1 MATYV
6 LLGLLTLLVIYL
18 FYAVINPD
26 RFETDIEAGSDRSAM
41 LAPSSLQIGVIL
53 LIVVA
58 LSIPMGR
65 YLATIT
71 MDRPGWLDPVFDP
84 IDNTIYRLIGRAAAT
99 QSMSWKTYTFH
110 MLATNFLMAII
121 IYLVLVFQDRL
132 PLNPLHLGGM
142 EPLLAFNTAISFI
155 TNTDWQNYGGET
167 TLSNFSQ
174 MAAIT
179 FPMFTSATTGFVVAM
194 AFIRAFI
201 VKDGVVENGGANLGN
216 FYRDLIR
223 FTTRVLLPISL
234 LLAAFMIWQGSPQTL
249 AASITAHPI
258 QGGTQTIATG
268 PVAALETIKHLGTN
282 GGGFFNANSAHPFE
296 NPTPLTNLVLTVLM
310 ALLPAAIVVCFGEM
324 IGNRRQAW
332 VLYGVMACLL
342 LLFLPITVA
351 SEQAGTPGLAHAGIA
366 LQAST
371 DQPGGNMEGKE
382 QRFGIAAS
390 SLFSVVTTSFTT
402 GSVDA
407 MHDSFTPLGALPMF
421 MGMMLQCV
429 FGGKGVGF
437 LAALV
442 YGLIAVFV
450 AGLMVGRTPEFLG
463 KRIEKPEIILVSLAL
478 LIHPL
483 VILAPSSWSIAM
495 PYGVSALGN
504 GGPHGY
510 SEVLYAFT
518 SSAANNGS
526 AFAGFN
532 GNTPWYNLAIGIVI
546 LFGRYPPII
555 FLMAVAGSV
564 AAKPTVAPNV
574 GTLRTDTVQF
584 GAFWLA
590 MILVI
595 GALTFFPALVLGP
608 VADFAAM
615 RRGMTF

>member
-1 MATYV
+1 MVAQSWLQV
-6 LLGLLTLLVIYL
+6 ALT
-18 FYAVINPD
+18 
-26 RFETDIEAGSDRSAM
+26 
-41 LAPSSLQIGVIL
+41 L
-53 LIVVA
+53 LIVVT
-58 LSIPMGR
+58 LSVPMGR

-71 MDRPGWLDPVFDP
+71 MDRHSRLDPLFDP
-84 IDNTIYRLIGRAAAT
+84 IDNAIYRLIGRAAAT
-99 QSMSWKTYTFH
+99 QPMNWKTYTFH
-110 MLATNFLMAII
+110 MLATNLLMAII
-121 IYLVLVFQDRL
+121 IYLVLVFQDHL
-132 PLNPLHLGGM
+132 PLNPLNFAGM
-142 EPLLAFNTAISFI
+142 EPLLAFNTTISFI

-194 AFIRAFI
+194 AFIRAFV
-201 VKDGVVENGGANLGN
+201 VKDGGANLGN

-234 LLAAFMIWQGSPQTL
+234 LIAAFMIWQGSPQTL
-249 AASITAHPI
+249 AASVAAHPI

-268 PVAALETIKHLGTN
+268 PVAALESIKHLGTN

-324 IGNRRQAW
+324 IGNRRQAR
-332 VLYGVMACLL
+332 VLYGVMATML
-342 LLFLPITVA
+342 LLFLPITVV
-351 SEQAGTPGLAHAGIA
+351 SEQAGTPDLAKAGIV
-366 LQAST
+366 LQASP

-382 QRFGIAAS
+382 QRLGIAAT

-407 MHDSFTPLGALPMF
+407 MHDSFTPLGSLPMF

-526 AFAGFN
+526 AFAGLN
-532 GNTPWYNLAIGIVI
+532 GNTPWYNLVIGIVI
-546 LFGRYPPII
+546 LIGRYPPII
-555 FLMAVAGSV
+555 FLMAVAGSLAAKQTV
-564 AAKPTVAPNV
+564 AANV

-584 GAFWLA
+584 GLFWLA
-590 MILVI
+590 MILII
-595 GALTFFPALVLGP
+595 GALTFLPALVLGP

-615 RRGMTF
+615 RQGMTF